1 MAFFYK
7 VIEYAIIILAL
18 KLSIILWKISNFD
31 INKAILKK

>member
-7 VIEYAIIILAL
+7 VIEYVISILAL
-18 KLSIILWKISNFD
+18 KLSKVLWKISNFD

>member
-7 VIEYAIIILAL
+7 VIEYAIRILAL
-18 KLSIILWKISNFD
+18 NLSIILWKISNFD